1 LIGGT
6 ARALPGEI
14 SMAHGGVLFL
24 DELTEF
30 PRAVLNQLRQPLES
44 GEITVTRAEHQHRY
58 PARFQLV
65 AAMNPCPCGL
75 ADNEDDNCRCSP
87 DMIRRYRQGASGP
100 LMDRIDLHVKLNKP
114 SAEAL
119 LSAAA
124 PGNTS
129 ARLRARIAA
138 TRDRQLSRQQ
148 CLNRD
153 LGGDDI
159 VETCALTSATR
170 EGLIE
175 ALTSLSL
182 SARSAHRRLRVAR
195 TLADMEGEERVSMS
209 HINTALSFREA
220 PTGVGA
226 E

>member
-1 LIGGT
+1 
-6 ARALPGEI
+6 
-14 SMAHGGVLFL
+14 
-24 DELTEF
+24 
-30 PRAVLNQLRQPLES
+30 
-44 GEITVTRAEHQHRY
+44 
-58 PARFQLV
+58 
-65 AAMNPCPCGL
+65 MNPCPCGL
-75 ADNEDDNCRCSP
+75 AGNEDGSCRCSP

-119 LSAAA
+119 LSAAS

-129 ARLRARIAA
+129 AHLRERVAA
-138 TRDRQLSRQQ
+138 TRDRQLLRQH

-153 LGGDDI
+153 LAGDDI
-159 VETCALTSATR
+159 VEACALTDTTR
-170 EGLIE
+170 EELLKT
-175 ALTSLSL
+175 LTALSL

-195 TLADMEGEERVSMS
+195 TLADITGEERVSMS

-226 E
+226 G